1 MKTPKTLSVAS
12 VGRRRNTV
20 FLRTYTNALSSLPF
34 YGRST
39 ACLPIKLFS
48 QATWLNPTY
57 LTSLPRSGPE
67 MIVQGILHLTQPRPT
82 CLLPL
87 SAPRTRLEIGKSL
100 SNPTVTSQVSIRY
113 SILDFAFTSLS
124 WPSISLLPSFRP
136 SSSSSFGPKCC
147 CAFPHPDCWVPVTR
161 RRVSQ
166 KLR

>member
-1 MKTPKTLSVAS
+1 
-12 VGRRRNTV
+12 
-20 FLRTYTNALSSLPF
+20 
-34 YGRST
+34 
-39 ACLPIKLFS
+39 
-48 QATWLNPTY
+48 
-57 LTSLPRSGPE
+57 

-136 SSSSSFGPKCC
+136 ASSSSFGPKCC

-161 RRVSQ
+161 RRVFAKSYGRPDPELIPNVIAVASE
-166 KLR
+166 KPTFSTTCLLPFLSPT